1 MNLIKIAYLV
11 SLLIILI
18 IILAIVYICYLFY
31 PSLESISNWIFPVLA
46 ISILIIWGIFIA
58 SRYNSHKIND
68 KAREKIITLDMRS
81 ITDKIPKGKSVKVCP
96 NCGSTNVSFY
106 GSNVVHDFCR
116 DCGYGHD
123 ITPFS
128 ASLNVFPEIE
138 GTGANNLDKLSPLG
152 KRSRRSQN
160 K

>member
-18 IILAIVYICYLFY
+18 ITLAIVYICYLFY
-31 PSLESISNWIFPVLA
+31 PSLESISNWIFPVLV
-46 ISILIIWGIFIA
+46 ISILIIWGIFIV

-68 KAREKIITLDMRS
+68 NAREKIITLDMRS
-81 ITDKIPKGKSVKVCP
+81 ITDKIPKGKYVKVCP

-106 GSNVVHDFCR
+106 CNGVQDFCR
-116 DCGYGHD
+116 DCGYGHN

-128 ASLNVFPEIE
+128 ESLTVFPEIE
-138 GTGANNLDKLSPLG
+138 GTGANNLDKLYPLG